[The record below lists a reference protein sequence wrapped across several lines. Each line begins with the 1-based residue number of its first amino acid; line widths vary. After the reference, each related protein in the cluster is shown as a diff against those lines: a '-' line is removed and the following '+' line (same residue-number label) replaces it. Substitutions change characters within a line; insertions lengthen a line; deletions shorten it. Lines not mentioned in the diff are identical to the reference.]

1 MKFKLHYLAILFG
14 SVLIASQSV
23 IPVSADI
30 GDSDNYYNVLLDD
43 ESAVRFRRSK
53 SSVQKKSADL
63 HFNAKNTIE
72 DVLNYPGFKPFAKI
86 LMPNTKQS
94 DLAVHLDELQNI
106 MSIHHNITTD
116 NTLESL
122 DYLASRIEN
131 KERVFYPIY
140 SKEDIK
146 ADPTLEDT
154 GLYFFRGDENA
165 PFAIILPGG
174 YSYRSTIHEG
184 LPIALRVSNA
194 GFNAFV
200 LSYRS
205 GNLIKGS
212 KDLITAINF
221 VRNNADKLKVRKDKY
236 SLWGAAV
243 GAQLIINVTQNSEK
257 GELKGLLQEK
267 PAANIFSYPLSYYPS
282 ENDVP
287 TVIVVGD
294 QDRIVNKT
302 ILKSSIN
309 NLNKMGIESKF
320 ILIPR
325 LQHGFG
331 VGFDPNS
338 SVSINW
344 IGRATSFWE
353 EVAGLSE
360 ESSDSK
366 EEGKEDEDDGLIM

>member
-14 SVLIASQSV
+14 SVLLASQSV
-23 IPVSADI
+23 VPVSADI

-53 SSVQKKSADL
+53 SNAEHKSKEL

-72 DVLNYPGFKPFAKI
+72 DVLNYPGFKPFAQI

-122 DYLASRIEN
+122 DYLATKIEN

-146 ADPTLEDT
+146 ADPTLADT

-184 LPIALRVSNA
+184 LPIALRICNS

-221 VRNNADKLKVRKDKY
+221 VKNNADKLKVRKDKY

-257 GELKGLLQEK
+257 GELKGTLEEK
-267 PAANIFSYPLSYYPS
+267 PVANIFSYPLSYYPS

-353 EVAGLSE
+353 EVGQLE
-360 ESSDSK
+360 EDDSGTK
-366 EEGKEDEDDGLIM
+366 EADSAEDDGLIM